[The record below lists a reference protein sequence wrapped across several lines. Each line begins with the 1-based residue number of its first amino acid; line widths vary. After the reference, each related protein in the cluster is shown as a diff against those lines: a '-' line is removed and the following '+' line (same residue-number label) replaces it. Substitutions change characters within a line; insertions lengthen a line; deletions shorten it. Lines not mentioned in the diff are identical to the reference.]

1 MTLPAAKRRWRGF
14 VIAAV
19 LGLVLLSMLV
29 PLAFLLGLHNSF
41 HSATAYA
48 TEKQSS
54 ASNGF
59 EVYNQRKSSN
69 SANQS
74 KGDQSTHAE
83 DLIRRLIPTLP
94 KDFNTSALEEVE
106 NKTTGTVPG
115 FPVPIDV
122 PKPQHRVDSTRIVGG
137 AAEVTGNMKGV
148 SEESENFCEEKFGSY
163 CLWRQD
169 HKEEMKDHRVKK
181 LKDRLYVARAYYP
194 SIAKLPA
201 HNKLSQELKQ
211 NIQDFER
218 VLSETSTDADLPQQ
232 MGKRLERMEAVIA
245 RAKSFVL
252 DCNNVDKKLRQLVD
266 LTEDEANF
274 HMKQSAF
281 LYQLAVQTVPKSLH
295 CLSMRLAVEYF
306 RSPPPDV
313 EQSMAEKYMN
323 PSLQHF
329 VIFSNNILA
338 SSVVINST
346 VMHSKESENQVFH
359 VLTDGENYFSMKLWF
374 FRNTYKQAAVQ
385 VLNIEGLNL
394 NEHDKAT
401 LSRLSLSEEFRISF
415 HSVDKPSITRTRTQY
430 MSVFSHSHYLLPEIF
445 HTLKKV
451 VVLDDDIV
459 VQQDLSTLWSLD
471 LEGKVNGAVQFCAVR
486 LAQLKNY
493 LGENIS
499 DGNSCAWMSGLNIV
513 DLARWREL
521 DLTGTFQRL
530 LQEHLN
536 RGEEPFQ
543 AASVRA
549 SLLAFQDLVHPLDD
563 TWMLS
568 GLGHDYGLNIEAF
581 NKAAVLHFNGN
592 MKPWIDLGIPKY
604 RGYWK
609 RFLIREN
616 QFMSDCNVNP

>member
-1 MTLPAAKRRWRGF
+1 MTLPAAKRRWRAF

-54 ASNGF
+54 ASNGL
-59 EVYNQRKSSN
+59 EVYNQDKGSN

-83 DLIRRLIPTLP
+83 DLIKRLIPTLP
-94 KDFNTSALEEVE
+94 KDFDTSALKEVE
-106 NKTTGTVPG
+106 NKTTGEVAG
-115 FPVPIDV
+115 LPVPIGV
-122 PKPQHRVDSTRIVGG
+122 PKPDRRVNSTRIGG
-137 AAEVTGNMKGV
+137 AAEVSGNKKGV
-148 SEESENFCEEKFGSY
+148 REESENFCEVKFGSY

-169 HKEEMKDHRVKK
+169 HKEEMKDYMVKK

-201 HNKLSQELKQ
+201 RNKLSQELKQ
-211 NIQDFER
+211 NIQEFER

-232 MGKRLERMEAVIA
+232 MGKRLEKMEVVIA
-245 RAKSFVL
+245 RAKSIVL

-306 RSPPPDV
+306 KSPPPDA

-346 VMHSKESENQVFH
+346 VMHTREGENQVFH
-359 VLTDGENYFSMKLWF
+359 VLTDGENYYSMKLWF
-374 FRNTYKQAAVQ
+374 LRNSYKQATVQ
-385 VLNIEGLNL
+385 VLNIEDLNL
-394 NEHDKAT
+394 YDQDKET
-401 LSRLSLSEEFRISF
+401 PSHLSLSEEFRVSF
-415 HSVDKPSITRTRTQY
+415 HSGENPSRTYTRTQY
-430 MSVFSHSHYLLPEIF
+430 MSVFSHSHYLLPKIF
-445 HTLKKV
+445 HALEKLL
-451 VVLDDDIV
+451 VLDDDIV
-459 VQQDLSTLWSLD
+459 VQRDLSALWSLD
-471 LEGKVNGAVQFCAVR
+471 LEGKVNGALQFCEVR

-499 DGNSCAWMSGLNIV
+499 DGNSCAWMSGVNIV

-521 DLTGTFQRL
+521 DLTGTFHRL

-536 RGEEPFQ
+536 RGKESFQ

-549 SLLAFQDLVHPLDD
+549 TLLAFQDLVHPLDD

-568 GLGHDYGLNIEAF
+568 GLGHDYGLNIEAVK
-581 NKAAVLHFNGN
+581 KAGVLHFNGN
-592 MKPWIDLGIPKY
+592 MKPWIDMGIPKY

-616 QFMSDCNVNP
+616 QFLSDCNVNP

>member
-1 MTLPAAKRRWRGF
+1 MQ
-14 VIAAV
+14 I
-19 LGLVLLSMLV
+19 S
-29 PLAFLLGLHNSF
+29 
-41 HSATAYA
+41 HS
-48 TEKQSS
+48 
-54 ASNGF
+54 
-59 EVYNQRKSSN
+59 
-69 SANQS
+69 S
-74 KGDQSTHAE
+74 K
-83 DLIRRLIPTLP
+83 
-94 KDFNTSALEEVE
+94 
-106 NKTTGTVPG
+106 
-115 FPVPIDV
+115 
-122 PKPQHRVDSTRIVGG
+122 
-137 AAEVTGNMKGV
+137 
-148 SEESENFCEEKFGSY
+148 
-163 CLWRQD
+163 
-169 HKEEMKDHRVKK
+169 
-181 LKDRLYVARAYYP
+181 
-194 SIAKLPA
+194 
-201 HNKLSQELKQ
+201 
-211 NIQDFER
+211 
-218 VLSETSTDADLPQQ
+218 

-374 FRNTYKQAAVQ
+374 FSNTYKQATVQ

-394 NEHDKAT
+394 NDHDKAT

-415 HSVDKPSITRTRTQY
+415 HGVDEPSRTRTRTQY

-459 VQQDLSTLWSLD
+459 VQQDLSALWSLD

-513 DLARWREL
+513 DLARWREV

-536 RGEEPFQ
+536 GGEESFQ

>member
-1 MTLPAAKRRWRGF
+1 MTLPAAKRRWRAF

-41 HSATAYA
+41 RSATAYA

-54 ASNGF
+54 ASNGL
-59 EVYNQRKSSN
+59 EVYNQHKGSN

-83 DLIRRLIPTLP
+83 DLIKRLIPTLP
-94 KDFNTSALEEVE
+94 KDFDTSALKEVE
-106 NKTTGTVPG
+106 NKTTGKVAG
-115 FPVPIDV
+115 LPVPIGV
-122 PKPQHRVDSTRIVGG
+122 PKPDRGVNSTRIGG
-137 AAEVTGNMKGV
+137 AAEVSGNKKGV
-148 SEESENFCEEKFGSY
+148 SEESENFCEVKFGSY

-169 HKEEMKDHRVKK
+169 HKEEMKDYMVKK

-201 HNKLSQELKQ
+201 RNKLSQELKQ
-211 NIQDFER
+211 NIQEFER
-218 VLSETSTDADLPQQ
+218 VLSETSTDADLPQR
-232 MGKRLERMEAVIA
+232 MGKRLEKMEVVIA
-245 RAKSFVL
+245 RAKSIVL

-306 RSPPPDV
+306 KSPPPDA

-346 VMHSKESENQVFH
+346 VMHTRDKETPSH
-359 VLTDGENYFSMKLWF
+359 
-374 FRNTYKQAAVQ
+374 
-385 VLNIEGLNL
+385 
-394 NEHDKAT
+394 
-401 LSRLSLSEEFRISF
+401 LSLSEEFRVSF
-415 HSVDKPSITRTRTQY
+415 HSGENPSRTYTRTQY
-430 MSVFSHSHYLLPEIF
+430 MSVFSHSHYLLPKIF
-445 HTLKKV
+445 HALEKL

-459 VQQDLSTLWSLD
+459 VQRDLSALWSLD
-471 LEGKVNGAVQFCAVR
+471 LEGKVNGALQFCEVR

-499 DGNSCAWMSGLNIV
+499 DGNSCAWMSGVNIV
-513 DLARWREL
+513 DLARWRQL
-521 DLTGTFQRL
+521 DLTGTFHRL

-536 RGEEPFQ
+536 RGEESFQ

-549 SLLAFQDLVHPLDD
+549 TLLAFQDLVHPLDD

-568 GLGHDYGLNIEAF
+568 GLGHDYGLNIEAVK
-581 NKAAVLHFNGN
+581 KAGVLHFNGN
-592 MKPWIDLGIPKY
+592 MKPWIDMGIPKY

-616 QFMSDCNVNP
+616 QFLSDCNVNP